1 MTTTALTVFAASVR
15 GIPPSSRMNE
25 PLVKLD
31 EPRSWARADVGV
43 QNGPAISG
51 FTRTAVAKSNCSE
64 MTPARWKWSA
74 FFRV

>member
-43 QNGPAISG
+43 QNGPAINV
-51 FTRTAVAKSNCSE
+51 FTRTPGAAPL
-64 MTPARWKWSA
+64 PALAPIANS
-74 FFRV
+74 